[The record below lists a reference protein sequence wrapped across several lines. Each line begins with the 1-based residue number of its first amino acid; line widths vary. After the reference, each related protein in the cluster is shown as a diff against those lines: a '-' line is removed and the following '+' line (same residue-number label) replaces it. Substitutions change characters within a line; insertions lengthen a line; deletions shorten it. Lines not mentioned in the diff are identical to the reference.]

1 MGVTLQIRFLSQFI
15 IIVVTLRV
23 DGNLGSLVRHDGL
36 VVVEQQLAGVI
47 VVAAGEDGVG
57 NLGGVVEGG
66 GQSADLAADHQD
78 LLGEE
83 PLEEGPGLVS
93 HAQDLHIVE
102 GLPGR
107 QLGLQL
113 RPDVLVNVAVD
124 SSGQASVRG
133 HCHEQFLGLG
143 LVCGDLDNYLGVTK
157 TFMLKRHV
165 LYNLHLQ
172 TCRTV
177 VQRCPE
183 VWRTSDPSQPWQTSL
198 LTPSSWTV

>member
-1 MGVTLQIRFLSQFI
+1 MGVTLQILFLYQFI

-23 DGNLGSLVRHDGL
+23 DGNLGCLVRHDRL

-143 LVCGDLDNYLGVTK
+143 LVCGNLDNNLGVK
-157 TFMLKRHV
+157 KKR
-165 LYNLHLQ
+165 
-172 TCRTV
+172 
-177 VQRCPE
+177 
-183 VWRTSDPSQPWQTSL
+183 
-198 LTPSSWTV
+198 

>member
-1 MGVTLQIRFLSQFI
+1 MCDLTRLSKGVFQFLI
-15 IIVVTLRV
+15 NVVTLGV
-23 DGNLGSLVRHDGL
+23 DGNLGGLVGHDRL

-57 NLGGVVEGG
+57 NLGGVVKGG
-66 GQSADLAADHQD
+66 RQSADFAADHQD

-93 HAQDLHIVE
+93 HAQDLDVVE

-113 RPDVLVNVAVD
+113 RPDVLVDVAVD

-143 LVCGDLDNYLGVTK
+143 LVCGNLDNNLGVK
-157 TFMLKRHV
+157 K
-165 LYNLHLQ
+165 Q
-172 TCRTV
+172 
-177 VQRCPE
+177 
-183 VWRTSDPSQPWQTSL
+183 
-198 LTPSSWTV
+198 

>member
-1 MGVTLQIRFLSQFI
+1 MGVTLQILFLSQFI

-23 DGNLGSLVRHDGL
+23 DGNLGCLVGHDRL

-143 LVCGDLDNYLGVTK
+143 LVCGNLDNNLGVK
-157 TFMLKRHV
+157 KNINIKRERARSTFSTTYICRLVELLCSDAQRSGG
-165 LYNLHLQ
+165 LQ
-172 TCRTV
+172 I
-177 VQRCPE
+177 PL
-183 VWRTSDPSQPWQTSL
+183 SL
-198 LTPSSWTV
+198 GKLGC